1 MGSHKIIIVT
11 APSGAGKTTIVKK
24 LLSEMPE
31 LAFSISAA
39 TRAPRGDETHGKDY
53 YFLTQEDFHQR
64 IAEHAF
70 AEYEMVYAGKYYGTL
85 KSELERIWADEKYP
99 LVDIDVKG
107 ALSIK
112 EKYQGTALT
121 IFIQPPSL
129 DALRVRL
136 SERGTETQASLE
148 ERLGKARYELSF
160 AHQFDHIV
168 VNEHLDKAYGEV
180 KVLVENFLAD

>member
-1 MGSHKIIIVT
+1 MAANKIIIVT

-24 LLSEMPE
+24 LLGEMPG

-39 TRAPRGDETHGKDY
+39 TRTPRGNEVDGKDY
-53 YFLTQEDFHQR
+53 YFLSQEAFHQK
-64 IAEHAF
+64 IEENAF

-85 KSELERIWADEKYP
+85 KSELERIWKNHQYP

-112 EKYQGTALT
+112 EKYHGNALT

-129 DALRVRL
+129 DALRERL

-168 VNEHLDKAYGEV
+168 VNGNLEEAYRQV
-180 KVLVENFLAD
+180 KDIVENFLTI